1 MKKLTVAIPIAIL
14 CSVTPVTA
22 VASHWG
28 SSDQAKA
35 STPSKN
41 SLGFLG
47 RLVTR
52 SHQKAVDQAPE
63 LKSLTGA
70 ETTQVMVPLANAA
83 EPETASISATE
94 ISTPTAKEQN
104 TLDNKSK
111 EQATPIAPIDPIP
124 TFSSEEPLL
133 ATLTPEKTPAIDV
146 PAIEPVKQ
154 PEQPMEQP
162 VELTTTEAKRPNFF
176 VRILDAIV
184 PALTPEELDNKPQE
198 PELRTA
204 SLPVKDF
211 APEMPVP
218 EQAKLVVP
226 PPVIASSASD
236 ATAPA
241 AIASSTTT
249 SAATPTETAASTEQP
264 ADEKTFT
271 LKASMPIHIQLQEWA
286 KDSGWALDWKLDTSW
301 APPIDTQFSGTFQSV
316 AEKIIDGLHSEGKQ
330 IKLIVW
336 ANNYAEVVDVSTR

>member
-35 STPSKN
+35 STPAKN

-52 SHQKAVDQAPE
+52 SHQKAVEQAPE

-70 ETTQVMVPLANAA
+70 ETTQVTVPLANVS
-83 EPETASISATE
+83 EPEAAPIPAAE
-94 ISTPTAKEQN
+94 ISTQTAKEQN
-104 TLDNKSK
+104 ALDNKSK
-111 EQATPIAPIDPIP
+111 ELAAPIAPVEPIS
-124 TFSSEEPLL
+124 TFSSDEPLV
-133 ATLTPEKTPAIDV
+133 ATLTPEKTPVIES
-146 PAIEPVKQ
+146 PAVEPVKQ
-154 PEQPMEQP
+154 PIEQPL
-162 VELTTTEAKRPNFF
+162 ELTTTEAKRPNFF

-184 PALTPEELDNKPQE
+184 PAMTPEDFDSKPQE
-198 PELRTA
+198 PELRPA
-204 SLPVKDF
+204 SLRVKDF
-211 APEMPVP
+211 SPEMPAP

-226 PPVIASSASD
+226 QPVITSPASD
-236 ATAPA
+236 STAPA
-241 AIASSTTT
+241 AIASGTT
-249 SAATPTETAASTEQP
+249 ALVATPTETAASTEQP
-264 ADEKTFT
+264 IDEKTFT
-271 LKASMPIHIQLQEWA
+271 LKANTPIHIQLQEWA